1 MTMSGAGRRW
11 TVRPA
16 IFCADDDGEPAGVGI
31 FPRQIPGRLWPLPR
45 LAVGPCF
52 LGESRPP
59 SGLVALVPKLLTVN
73 SLFYRGAARKKAK
86 NGQFCSAEGLA
97 LVF

>member
-16 IFCADDDGEPAGVGI
+16 SVRADDDRESAGGG
-31 FPRQIPGRLWPLPR
+31 FSLRQIPGRLWPR
-45 LAVGPCF
+45 
-52 LGESRPP
+52 
-59 SGLVALVPKLLTVN
+59 LLTVN
-73 SLFYRGAARKKAK
+73 SLFYREAARTKAK

>member
-1 MTMSGAGRRW
+1 MSGAGRRR

-16 IFCADDDGEPAGVGI
+16 TVRADADGEPAGGAI
-31 FPRQIPGRLWPLPR
+31 SRRQIPGRLWPLPR

-59 SGLVALVPKLLTVN
+59 SGLVALVLKLLTVN
-73 SLFYRGAARKKAK
+73 SPFYIGAARKKAK